1 MNQGMSFS
9 AFLDSATANLDPY
22 DAPSLELPDLG
33 VVNLTTLTKANL
45 ALLRQ
50 AQRLGYP
57 GLLVCCPEFERE
69 AIAVAFLAGLLHI
82 EFDNAPDGLHEAETN
97 EKVAV
102 GNCVVEITEV
112 NDQQVMYRSFDQ
124 SNLGIL
130 KSCRSFPLV
139 HHAAPDSKLSRTRN
153 TKKRK
158 RASLINEAERY
169 NALPAP
175 QRRILDSCGK
185 NVPSVGYVS
194 SPSQYA
200 NEAPTRLLNGRI
212 ILDGLTCSLSEVL
225 PVTYLTSRGDAR
237 NSFSWPFDCPPSVII
252 GPRVDGVGSASQVI
266 DLADEGRPIDF
277 VALNISSPDL
287 LDTALLSD
295 ILDLKDRGIGV
306 IAFCD
311 RWTLNRLQPLI
322 DNDFLPFD
330 WDDCTD
336 IAGVQGLLL
345 SSIQRRALTRQ
356 HEKVLPV
363 SDENSGLSRAK
374 QILYDELKPSD
385 LDDDEVLSA
394 VQDLFGVLGA
404 AIRMTEAPDKEYSDR
419 QKGLVD
425 EALDVIRAS
434 RVLNQQEFNEVSIAC
449 EILSAFFKQGHLA
462 PKEQKIYD
470 LITHY
475 LGNELPV
482 VLVVDRNRTEAAY
495 NYWCGELALNGYDT
509 DLFTVMTTRD
519 FLGSNTLAGNEN
531 VIFSGWYD
539 KGTMDRCLH
548 SGIASNM
555 IFVLYGHDGGDLEL
569 EWWLRANGQ
578 WHKESDRCAR
588 ASNKTLA
595 KLGIEPLK
603 RPKKSEIFATKT
615 RNASAELVSDE
626 PPVSVVSNIEKL
638 RIQSEL
644 AHDGERSLPA
654 VPVMFHDGTHVWLKA
669 EIGKNRGGRLLVIT
683 DCLAG
688 RGDEPDQKPAS
699 ALLSGDVVLRTHS
712 DKQYIRR
719 ASESSTEGYDD
730 AMALAQKWKEPIRH
744 ARCQGYSDAEIIDRI
759 FSRVD
764 ETRTKAGV
772 RGWVKGDRIAPQTP
786 ADIEAVYLALGYSIT
801 ATELGQIA
809 VAVRKIRNKHRA
821 VGRMTQKELVADF
834 LSDVKQYGLDDALKG
849 FDGRHEA
856 GDVELLRVT
865 AVGERKNVAVDRV
878 DVL

>member
-57 GLLVCCPEFERE
+57 GLLVCCPDFERE

-212 ILDGLTCSLSEVL
+212 IFDGITCSLSEVL
-225 PVTYLTSRGDAR
+225 PVTYLTSKGDAR

-311 RWTLNRLQPLI
+311 RWTLSRLQPLV

-336 IAGVQGLLL
+336 IAGVQGLSL
-345 SSIQRRALTRQ
+345 SSIQRRALARQ

-363 SDENSGLSRAK
+363 SDENSGLLRAK

-425 EALDVIRAS
+425 EALDVIRVS
-434 RVLNQQEFNEVSIAC
+434 RVLNQQDFNEVSTAC

-495 NYWCGELALNGYDT
+495 NYWCGELALNGYNT
-509 DLFTVMTTRD
+509 DLFTVMTTRA

-531 VIFSGWYD
+531 AIAVRWLQLSPPPIFKPPVQGAFSFLGRGNLETPWLRFRPNAD
-539 KGTMDRCLH
+539 QSHGRTAEMLSIELCFSLHMDRLWRKAPSFAANRATRVLKLPLSGHKEPQAAAAGGLPSETDGLGRKEPGFGNGQQGRGVGARVRARGVHGAGQRARACALL
-548 SGIASNM
+548 SVPGEAGGIAPRGAQ
-555 IFVLYGHDGGDLEL
+555 VPLRRVRPGGD
-569 EWWLRANGQ
+569 
-578 WHKESDRCAR
+578 S
-588 ASNKTLA
+588 
-595 KLGIEPLK
+595 
-603 RPKKSEIFATKT
+603 
-615 RNASAELVSDE
+615 
-626 PPVSVVSNIEKL
+626 
-638 RIQSEL
+638 
-644 AHDGERSLPA
+644 
-654 VPVMFHDGTHVWLKA
+654 
-669 EIGKNRGGRLLVIT
+669 RGGLPRARRRRGARGG
-683 DCLAG
+683 AG
-688 RGDEPDQKPAS
+688 RGEGGVFSRRTAAQGRGRRAERDQGIDFPQGRRALIPARAPWPVPFSSRTS
-699 ALLSGDVVLRTHS
+699 A
-712 DKQYIRR
+712 YIRMYAYAHMR
-719 ASESSTEGYDD
+719 NRTFSFLRICAITHLHIWVDTDTGCGRGPAMDD
-730 AMALAQKWKEPIRH
+730 HGGMAYGKERVSREAGRH
-744 ARCQGYSDAEIIDRI
+744 GED
-759 FSRVD
+759 
-764 ETRTKAGV
+764 
-772 RGWVKGDRIAPQTP
+772 
-786 ADIEAVYLALGYSIT
+786 
-801 ATELGQIA
+801 
-809 VAVRKIRNKHRA
+809 
-821 VGRMTQKELVADF
+821 
-834 LSDVKQYGLDDALKG
+834 
-849 FDGRHEA
+849 DGR
-856 GDVELLRVT
+856 R
-865 AVGERKNVAVDRV
+865 
-878 DVL
+878 